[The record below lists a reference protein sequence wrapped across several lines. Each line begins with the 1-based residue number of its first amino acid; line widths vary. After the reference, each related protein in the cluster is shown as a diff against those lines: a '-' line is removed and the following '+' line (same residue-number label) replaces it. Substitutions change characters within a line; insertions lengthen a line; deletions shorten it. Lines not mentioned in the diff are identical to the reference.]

1 MMFALL
7 KNQFWLYSY
16 GKYTNFVVSNVRY
29 NMGKKVGIIGGAGY
43 TGGEAIRILL
53 NHPEVELAFVQS
65 ASNAGNLL
73 SDVHTD
79 LLGDTDM
86 RFSAEAVGADGSE
99 ADVLIICAGH
109 GDARKWL
116 ESNTVSVSQKIVDLS
131 QDFRLAATSTFG
143 ARKFIYGFPE
153 MNSDR
158 VKTADSIAN
167 PGCFATCLQLGMLPL
182 AAAGLLKGD
191 VHISATTGSTGAG
204 QKPTAST
211 HFSWRAN
218 NLSAYKAFDHQHLNE
233 IGESILGLQSGWGGE
248 ILFIPTRGAFTR
260 GIFATIYTD
269 SDLSEAQAVELYK
282 EYYRDAAFT
291 FVSDRALD
299 LKQVVNT
306 NKCLVRVEKHG
317 DKLFITSIIDNL
329 LKGASGQAVQNM
341 NLMLGLDE
349 HAGLRLKATAF

>member
-1 MMFALL
+1 M
-7 KNQFWLYSY
+7 
-16 GKYTNFVVSNVRY
+16 
-29 NMGKKVGIIGGAGY
+29 KKVGIIGGAGY

-79 LLGDTDM
+79 LLGDTAM
-86 RFSAEAVGADGSE
+86 RFSADAVCDDGSG

-116 ESNTVSVSQKIVDLS
+116 EVNDVTPGVKIVDLS
-131 QDFRLAATSTFG
+131 QDFRLAATSVLGSRRFV
-143 ARKFIYGFPE
+143 YGLPE
-153 MNSDR
+153 MNRDR
-158 VKTADSIAN
+158 IAAADSIAN

-182 AAAGLLKGD
+182 AASGLLTGD

-211 HFSWRAN
+211 HFSWRAGN
-218 NLSAYKAFDHQHLNE
+218 MSVYKAFDHQHLGE
-233 IGESILGLQSGWGGE
+233 IGESILGLQPGWGGE
-248 ILFIPTRGAFTR
+248 ILFIPCRGAFTR
-260 GIFATIYTD
+260 GIFATIYTE
-269 SDLSEAQAVELYK
+269 SDLSEAQATELFT

-291 FVSDRALD
+291 HVSDRPLD
-299 LKQVVNT
+299 LKQVVNS

-317 DKLFITSIIDNL
+317 SKLLITSVIDNL

-349 HAGLRLKATAF
+349 RAGLRLKATAF